1 MTRVYAR
8 GSKSLL
14 RSADVRQDDIDSI
27 VDQYIQC
34 VKKVK
39 NSYNIEVS
47 RDLEPLNDNHQ
58 NLEIK
63 SLEGEVRIGYQ
74 TQDCWIT
81 ISRYDISEKKWVQ
94 NNINEKSC
102 IFDNSLLVLNIE
114 HTNKYENHYDFA
126 RNEFYQNDGE
136 TWIQWFK
143 DTEDREWLDPIRGD
157 FE

>member
-74 TQDCWIT
+74 TQDCWMT

-114 HTNKYENHYDFA
+114 HTNKYESYYDFA
-126 RNEFYQNDGE
+126 RNEFCQNDGE

-143 DTEDREWLDPIRGD
+143 DTEDMEWLDPIRDD